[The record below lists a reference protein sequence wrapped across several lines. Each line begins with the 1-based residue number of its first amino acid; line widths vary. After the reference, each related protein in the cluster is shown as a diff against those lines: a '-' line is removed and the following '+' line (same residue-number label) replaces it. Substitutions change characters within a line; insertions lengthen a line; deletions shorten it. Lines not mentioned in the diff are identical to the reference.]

1 MELRE
6 KLMSIQVNLKA
17 PKNLYNSFGKYSYRN
32 AEGICNAVKPYL
44 EKHNVTLTL
53 SDSIECIGE
62 RIYLK
67 ATATL
72 VDCETKETISASA
85 YAREPETKKG
95 MDDSQI
101 TGTASS
107 YARKYALNGLFLLD
121 DVKDAD
127 SDEYKKETESVT
139 EEEEFNKKAE
149 KEGKEP
155 ATQAQKNCIAA
166 ICKKHKVDIAAL
178 YSMNSLDEKTLTKS
192 DALKLIGSMKKK
204 FGDD

>member
-6 KLMSIQVNLKA
+6 KLMCIQVELKA
-17 PKNLYNSFGKYSYRN
+17 PKNLYNSFGKYNYRN
-32 AEGICNAVKPYL
+32 AESICNAVKPYL
-44 EKHNVTLTL
+44 KNQKVTLTL
-53 SDSIECIGE
+53 SDSIECIGN
-62 RIYLK
+62 RIYIR
-67 ATATL
+67 ADATL
-72 VDCETKETISASA
+72 ADCDTNETILVSA

-127 SDEYKKETESVT
+127 TDEYKKQTENVT
-139 EEEEFNKKAE
+139 DEDEFNKKVE

-155 ATQAQKNCIAA
+155 ATQAQKNCIAT
-166 ICKKHKVDIAAL
+166 ICKNHKVNISSL
-178 YSMNSLDEKTLTKS
+178 YSMNSLDENTLTKS
-192 DALKLIGSMKKK
+192 DALKLIGSLKRK